1 MKLFYDDDVSS
12 PRKRFF
18 IKVIEAKVPGKC
30 IKVNWKLLKIK
41 EVPLPEL
48 SFQASLG
55 MYEIENNPP
64 A

>member
-12 PRKRFF
+12 PRKRFL
-18 IKVIEAKVPGKC
+18 IKVIEAKVPGKY

-48 SFQASLG
+48 SFPASMK
-55 MYEIENNPP
+55 MYGVENNPP

>member
-1 MKLFYDDDVSS
+1 MELFYDDASS
-12 PRKRFF
+12 RHKRFL
-18 IKVIEAKVPGKC
+18 IKVIEAKMPGKY

-48 SFQASLG
+48 CFPAS
-55 MYEIENNPP
+55 MKMCEVENNPP

>member
-1 MKLFYDDDVSS
+1 MKLFYDDVSS
-12 PRKRFF
+12 PRKRFL
-18 IKVIEAKVPGKC
+18 IKVIEAKVPDKY

-48 SFQASLG
+48 GFPASLG
-55 MYEIENNPP
+55 MYEVKKNPL